1 MVIRLFVCYI
11 NKMYI
16 PLGHKWR
23 KSIMKEYKVG
33 IIGFGTVGAGV
44 AENLLLNKDVIA
56 KRTGITLNLC
66 GIADLDIT
74 TDRGVKVPDGVL
86 TTDAAKVIRES
97 DIVVELI
104 GGTTIA
110 KKFILEALNAGKSV
124 VTANKALLAHHG
136 EELFAAAGKSGADI
150 FYEASVAGGIPI
162 IKALREG
169 LVSNRISKI
178 FGIMN
183 GTCNYILTRMEKEGT
198 DFATVLADA
207 QKLGY
212 AEANPSLDIDG
223 FDTAHKTAILA
234 ALAYGKWFGID
245 AVYVEGIRELELAD
259 IVCADELGYR
269 IKLLG
274 IIKEENGAVQ
284 MRVHP
289 TLIPKTA
296 LLANINDVF
305 NGVLVD
311 GDTVGQTLFYGRGA
325 GRKATASAVVADIT
339 DAALNLAND
348 CRQRVPGFTAG
359 EQFDHQLAE
368 ESVTSR
374 YYLRLQVKDCPGVI
388 AQITQILAARS
399 ISISSLIQHETRDA
413 QGEVSLV
420 VLTHPALEKAVRAAL
435 AEIATLSVNSSPV
448 KLLRI
453 EDI

>member
-1 MVIRLFVCYI
+1 
-11 NKMYI
+11 
-16 PLGHKWR
+16 
-23 KSIMKEYKVG
+23 MKEYKVG

-97 DIVVELI
+97 DIIVELI

-359 EQFDHQLAE
+359 EQFDRQLAE